1 MNSTPGVLRAARRV
15 EGLRWVQPR
24 ANPWPKA
31 RLRGSRAAGIRFQ
44 RVVARAIPEAR
55 ADKWFEFLDT
65 HGLGYCSPDLILP
78 TRGPIYVLECKLTAV
93 PEADAQLAHLYLP
106 VVAHYTGREAR
117 GIVVVRHL
125 RPQVD
130 QSRVRA
136 DLRSCL
142 RDATGAYFP
151 ILHWLGRGPI

>member
-1 MNSTPGVLRAARRV
+1 MPSGVLRLPRQV
-15 EGLRWVQPR
+15 EGLRWVNPR

-44 RVVARAIPEAR
+44 KVVARAIPGAQ
-55 ADKWFEFLDT
+55 ANKWFEFLDI
-65 HGLGYCSPDLILP
+65 HGLGYCSPDILVP
-78 TRGPIYVLECKLTAV
+78 TKGPIYVLECKLTAV
-93 PEADAQLAHLYLP
+93 PEADLQLAHLYLP
-106 VVAHYTGREAR
+106 VVAYYTGREAR

-130 QSRVRA
+130 VSRVRA
-136 DLRSCL
+136 DLKSCL
-142 RDATGAYFP
+142 RDASPTYFP